1 MFIFFMNNNNTIKLI
16 NKETLKFDEF
26 ILRCS
31 IGSNGLSK
39 NKFEGD
45 KKTPIGIF
53 SLGNLFYRKDKVK
66 KPNTKLSCVV
76 IKKNM
81 LWSNSI
87 DDKKN
92 YNKLTTSSKKNVE
105 EKIFRKDN
113 KYDYMIPILYN
124 YKNRILGKGSAIF
137 IHLTEDYDTTEG
149 CIALKKKDFL
159 ILSKLINPKTK
170 IKIF

>member
-53 SLGNLFYRKDKVK
+53 S
-66 KPNTKLSCVV
+66 
-76 IKKNM
+76 
-81 LWSNSI
+81 
-87 DDKKN
+87 
-92 YNKLTTSSKKNVE
+92 
-105 EKIFRKDN
+105 
-113 KYDYMIPILYN
+113 
-124 YKNRILGKGSAIF
+124 
-137 IHLTEDYDTTEG
+137 
-149 CIALKKKDFL
+149 
-159 ILSKLINPKTK
+159 
-170 IKIF
+170 